1 MTIKELQQ
9 FLGMVNNYRTFIKSA
24 ALHLY
29 YLFNSLKCKTKK
41 KQNPCVLV
49 WTPECQNSFE
59 SIKDMLAKATMLCHP
74 RTDAPLAITADASK
88 IVIGAVLEQHG
99 PLGCE
104 PLGFFS
110 SKFEGKQG

>member
-1 MTIKELQQ
+1 
-9 FLGMVNNYRTFIKSA
+9 MVNYYRTFIKSA
-24 ALHLY
+24 AHHLY
-29 YLFNSLKCKTKK
+29 YLFNALKGKK
-41 KQNPCVLV
+41 EHNPCVLV

-99 PLGCE
+99 PLGWE